1 VRALIDT
8 NIALDFLLERE
19 PFIQDAEML
28 LFQAI
33 DDGEVVGSKMVVRL
47 VESHRLRSCCQIVV
61 NAVQQVDH
69 QMVELLLK
77 RSQLSRLPRTG

>member
-19 PFIQDAEML
+19 PFIQDAEM